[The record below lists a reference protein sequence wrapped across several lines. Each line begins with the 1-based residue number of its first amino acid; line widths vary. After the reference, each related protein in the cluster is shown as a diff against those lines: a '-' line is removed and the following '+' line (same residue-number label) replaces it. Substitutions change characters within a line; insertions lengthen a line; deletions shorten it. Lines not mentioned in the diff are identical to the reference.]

1 MGCVYNIILLKAKLN
16 EVAHWFC
23 GSPIDTSKFSM
34 DNSCLQAIKSLRS
47 NKAILITKPDKG
59 SGVVILNKS
68 DYVNKMECILSDISK
83 FKLLGSLREFDK
95 LEKMK
100 QSSKDIC

>member
-1 MGCVYNIILLKAKLN
+1 
-16 EVAHWFC
+16 
-23 GSPIDTSKFSM
+23 M
-34 DNSCLQAIKSLRS
+34 DNSCLQAIKLLRS

-83 FKLLGSLREFDK
+83 FKLFGPVSEFDK
-95 LEKMK
+95 TGKNEAKL
-100 QSSKDIC
+100 Q

>member
-1 MGCVYNIILLKAKLN
+1 MCCTKKKLN
-16 EVAHWFC
+16 EVEHSFC

-34 DNSCLQAIKSLRS
+34 DSSCLQAIKSLRS

-83 FKLLGSLREFDK
+83 FKLLALSVNSTKR
-95 LEKMK
+95 EKMK
-100 QSSKDIC
+100 QSSKNIC